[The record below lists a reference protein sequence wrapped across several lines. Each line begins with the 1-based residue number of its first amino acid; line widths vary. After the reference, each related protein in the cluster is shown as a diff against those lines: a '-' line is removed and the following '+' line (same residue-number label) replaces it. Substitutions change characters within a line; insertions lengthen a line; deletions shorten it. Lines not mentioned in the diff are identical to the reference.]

1 PQPPL
6 KRPRRGGSWQP
17 ELSLQPCD
25 QQLLLAVRRCSRDV
39 QNVLQGAR
47 LRVDRSCGVTDVA
60 KADLQ
65 LIGQVVSDAFKRWRE
80 AYAELLSQ
88 LRVVASMLACSAGN
102 APATAAPLFGRAELD
117 ARLFEL
123 QRLPEASDAA
133 DDLAETEACAGDFL
147 DQLDDKLAKLG
158 STAPID
164 VKSSVLQADSQ
175 FQPERDLGSIVE
187 LIKST
192 AGTCKCARPVQ
203 LRDLLL
209 GQGEKAEKKQ
219 EAKEAAVSERAQE
232 SVDNDH
238 SQSEANSNLLLI
250 VAHHVSLPAAVLL
263 SSLPSL
269 AEASKTIRAQLVV
282 CLFGCGIVSTK
293 PTKAASSLASA
304 VYKILDNTNGSVGVV
319 VASSDSRLAR
329 RAGFTNGL
337 RRVWSPES
345 AQCLAQATVD
355 QEDEKEASSTSS
367 SSTKHLVRQH
377 LNPPVMEE
385 DIREVC
391 RHLGGAVLLSA
402 AADSSTLSVLRLYR
416 CSDFSDLP
424 TAAWLIESSGNR
436 QQTRVALEHSELS
449 LPASTAPP
457 EMSRLQYEPSSGL
470 YYDPVTGL
478 YYSSSSRLFYDA
490 SNCRYLFWDDST
502 MRYWSTSDSDRYSRW
517 LAAWAAAETG

>member
-1 PQPPL
+1 MDLLCQELGQDPVSVERIRKLPNVRLRNDADVGRLEHGQQLELPQPPL

-88 LRVVASMLACSAGN
+88 LRCCCLHVGLLCW
-102 APATAAPLFGRAELD
+102 PI
-117 ARLFEL
+117 
-123 QRLPEASDAA
+123 QRR
-133 DDLAETEACAGDFL
+133 T
-147 DQLDDKLAKLG
+147 
-158 STAPID
+158 
-164 VKSSVLQADSQ
+164 
-175 FQPERDLGSIVE
+175 DLGSIVIVE
-187 LIKST
+187 LNQIY
-192 AGTCKCARPVQ
+192 C
-203 LRDLLL
+203 RDLQMCQA
-209 GQGEKAEKKQ
+209 GSAAKTCCSGREKKQ
-219 EAKEAAVSERAQE
+219 KRNRKQKKRLCQKEHR
-232 SVDNDH
+232 
-238 SQSEANSNLLLI
+238 NLLI
-250 VAHHVSLPAAVLL
+250 MTHHVSLPAAVLL

-293 PTKAASSLASA
+293 PTKAA
-304 VYKILDNTNGSVGVV
+304 T
-319 VASSDSRLAR
+319 R

-449 LPASTAPP
+449 LPASTAHQRCPDC
-457 EMSRLQYEPSSGL
+457 STSPSSGL
-470 YYDPVTGL
+470 YYDPAASDGATSGFERRLRRRRRRWSVGGGGGGVERCDGSWRWSLEWAPAGVALRNAFQPAVVVQQKRRPLLDGSLPGGPFPLLLRPVHVVQNAAHPTDHQVDCGL
-478 YYSSSSRLFYDA
+478 TFFGLIDARSRLTEQ
-490 SNCRYLFWDDST
+490 N
-502 MRYWSTSDSDRYSRW
+502 
-517 LAAWAAAETG
+517 